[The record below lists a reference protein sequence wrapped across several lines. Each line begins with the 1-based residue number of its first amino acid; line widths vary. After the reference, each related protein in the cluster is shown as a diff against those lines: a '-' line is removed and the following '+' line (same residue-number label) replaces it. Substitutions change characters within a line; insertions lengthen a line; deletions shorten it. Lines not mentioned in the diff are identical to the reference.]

1 MAAETFAALV
11 RRLHP
16 GVDTREL
23 EAAADLTIGRI
34 AYYLKP
40 RTKIQHIPKT
50 DVIYDLARALG
61 CPPSMVSR
69 SFAADVGTPLD
80 ELDVSPKELELV
92 ELYRR
97 LSPHDRSTVWMLAE
111 HLDGKGR

>member
-11 RRLHP
+11 RQLHP

-23 EAAADLTIGRI
+23 ESAADLTIGRI
-34 AYYLKP
+34 AYFLKP
-40 RTKIQHIPKT
+40 RTKIRHIPNR
-50 DVIYDLARALG
+50 DVIFDLARALD
-61 CPPSMVSR
+61 CPPSVVVR
-69 SFAADVGTPLD
+69 AFAADLGIPLD

-111 HLDGKGR
+111 HLDGKSR